1 MMKRTISVDIES
13 IGSRILL
20 VVVAVATLALGT
32 GCKEGKEGDRCNP
45 ALVQP
50 GYNEDECNGGLTCQ
64 QSPTCAEAYCCPTP
78 LTSSLNPFCN
88 GSACPPP
95 DAGP

>member
-1 MMKRTISVDIES
+1 MMKRTISVDIKA
-13 IGSRILL
+13 IGARMLL

-32 GCKEGKEGDRCNP
+32 GCKEGAEGDRCNP
-45 ALVQP
+45 ALVAVQ
-50 GYNEDECNGGLTCQ
+50 EDECNSGLTCQ